1 MTTRI
6 AQAIYQHRPVNSL
19 AAQIIHPMSNQ
30 THHHQ
35 HGHHRTLFHS
45 CLLFPDSTRR
55 FGGSLEQAQPHQ
67 SHQAARP
74 SFAPA
79 HGVYGFH
86 I

>member
-1 MTTRI
+1 MTARI
-6 AQAIYQHRPVNSL
+6 AQAIHQHVPVNS
-19 AAQIIHPMSNQ
+19 AARQIIYPMPNQ

-35 HGHHRTLFHS
+35 QSHHRALFHS

-55 FGGSLEQAQPHQ
+55 FGGFLELVQQHQ
-67 SHQAARP
+67 SQPAAQP